1 MGTGSGEDTDV
12 DCRMQEW
19 GMNDCS
25 PRLQTCGRR
34 VLGELPADA
43 LLTLKDSKLE
53 VTVQPEADHSV
64 WAYFPIH
71 RNRMI
76 SRKLEPRP
84 ETRVLLVLGEG
95 HFERDINKTLEEYL
109 RNHLGHVLL
118 YLREHRANNDC
129 AAAMKQWRRSV
140 RGEEGRGQCEGAE
153 LEGKEAKRG
162 TDA

>member
-1 MGTGSGEDTDV
+1 MRVSFVECWQPERFRESVSGGSGASRPRRSRPISKAARGPRRRGRMATASAEDTNV

-19 GMNDCS
+19 GMNDRS
-25 PRLQTCGRR
+25 PRLQTCVRK
-34 VLGELPADA
+34 VLGELSADA

-84 ETRVLLVLGEG
+84 ETRVLLVL
-95 HFERDINKTLEEYL
+95 
-109 RNHLGHVLL
+109 
-118 YLREHRANNDC
+118 
-129 AAAMKQWRRSV
+129 
-140 RGEEGRGQCEGAE
+140 
-153 LEGKEAKRG
+153 
-162 TDA
+162 